1 MIIVGIIYRDWRYFS
16 SEQTIRRDNGFPF
29 SNNDRCSP
37 HDTSGRS
44 ARRWEEWQSGV
55 RGEGKKGK
63 DRGGGKRWPGFL
75 CLFAPEKTVSQGG
88 PSFFVRGGF
97 GTAVSPPSPPLHS
110 EWSIDQPEVLS
121 LYKNERSDVILMY
134 TIFLNQDRFLSP
146 YLVRH
151 STCNV
156 EKEAIYSA

>member
-1 MIIVGIIYRDWRYFS
+1 MIIVGIIYRDRRYFS

-97 GTAVSPPSPPLHS
+97 GTAVATLPSPPFRM
-110 EWSIDQPEVLS
+110 IDRSVRS
-121 LYKNERSDVILMY
+121 FILYKNERSDVILMY

-151 STCNV
+151 STCNM